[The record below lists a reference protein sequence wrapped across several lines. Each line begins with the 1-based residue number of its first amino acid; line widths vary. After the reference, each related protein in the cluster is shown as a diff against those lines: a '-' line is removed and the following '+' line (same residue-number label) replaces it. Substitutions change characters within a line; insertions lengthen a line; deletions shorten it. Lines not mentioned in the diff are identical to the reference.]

1 MRTWIH
7 LQDIRLNEINQR
19 QKKKCYMISLIYGKE
34 NKFTEAESGMMISM
48 HEEVGKMGR
57 YWSKDIKL

>member
-1 MRTWIH
+1 
-7 LQDIRLNEINQR
+7 
-19 QKKKCYMISLIYGKE
+19 MISLKNGKE